1 MTRSRQ
7 SDEQSVALR
16 FGGGLNTRA
25 YEMDVN
31 DLEATEGQ
39 NFDLDPQNATLRPR
53 RPFDFIG
60 QLPNNEP
67 VQGMGSLLKSDGTT
81 QMFVQSGNRVYE
93 WAPFNVEKDCRFD
106 FEESE
111 SLTNEL
117 DSRAGVDIQ
126 SYETQDANASPQ
138 RIATTSI
145 NERAAF
151 IFHNNIRT
159 VEDIKFDR
167 ACVEIELVNL
177 EDITDGGT
185 FVDISDL
192 AICFALY
199 KSDSTYEGISG
210 IKAEDFTGT
219 GDIFLEDGDI
229 VGLVVSVNGQV
240 DVFVNG
246 SFVRSGN
253 ATSNLN
259 NRLYLV
265 FSTQSQLID
274 PPGETTFDVNVVSQA
289 NEMTY
294 FDSYNATDFCGRN
307 EFSYTTEFIFIG
319 SCDSNAR
326 LRGWL
331 NQNWQLRD
339 SVIVTDLAGREDVFE
354 WNGDSDGFTRIGFQ
368 TSEGNDFGAFQAK
381 YCAISNERA
390 LFANITDSTGEYPHL
405 IVGSERGDLLTIS
418 TEDRP
423 SSAIGEADPFFLVNP
438 DLRPINGIVESS
450 NMIAFSGREGSMFR
464 MTGSSA
470 EDFAIE
476 ELFSGSAASGDEPI
490 VNTGND
496 IVYGR
501 SGSISAL
508 SRAIELG
515 DTEDVDLSVA
525 IRNEI
530 QLFSGWNLVYNSRT
544 HKIYCF
550 PEGGNEVWVAQKQMI
565 GSELSPWT
573 RFTTQHDLGFSP
585 TVAMN
590 LYDPRDGLEYI
601 FMGDEDGNLYR
612 LEGYLNQQDAGSED
626 IVVRRRSKMFSPPV
640 DMRIVNGLEGWVTF
654 KKKVEDV
661 SVNLKLLFSGESIR
675 DVTKTLTLTGLSGGN
690 YYGGST
696 YYGGDGYYGIQFFD
710 RSQRRRFQA
719 AGGSTEFQVEIE
731 VEGSN
736 DFEIAEVGLRF
747 LTQA

>member
-81 QMFVQSGNRVYE
+81 QMFVQAGNRVYE
-93 WAPFNVEKDCRFD
+93 WSPFNVEKDCRFYFGD
-106 FEESE
+106 SE
-111 SLTNEL
+111 TV
-117 DSRAGVDIQ
+117 AIGFGITP
-126 SYETQDANASPQ
+126 YETQDADASPQ
-138 RIATTSI
+138 KIATTSTDERLAYI
-145 NERAAF
+145 YSNETTTF
-151 IFHNNIRT
+151 
-159 VEDIKFDR
+159 EDIDSGGR
-167 ACVEIELVNL
+167 VCVEVEVI
-177 EDITDGGT
+177 DGDGVSEESIYPYAISFGAVGILGGFSGSGVDGT
-185 FVDISDL
+185 
-192 AICFALY
+192 
-199 KSDSTYEGISG
+199 
-210 IKAEDFTGT
+210 DFTT
-219 GDIFLEDGDI
+219 GDII
-229 VGLVVSVNGQV
+229 GLVALING
-240 DVFVNG
+240 DVEVFLNG
-246 SFVRSGN
+246 SLLRTDAISSSDLDHGIALIIN
-253 ATSNLN
+253 
-259 NRLYLV
+259 
-265 FSTQSQLID
+265 TQGAPL
-274 PPGETTFDVNVVSQA
+274 DVNIVAQA
-289 NEMTY
+289 NEMTH
-294 FDSYNATDFCGRN
+294 FDSYDAMDFCKRSV
-307 EFSYTTEFIFIG
+307 ESYTLGFSQIG
-319 SCDSNAR
+319 ICDPNAR

-530 QLFSGWNLVYNSRT
+530 QMFSGWNLVYNSRT

-731 VEGSN
+731 VTGSN

-747 LTQA
+747 LAQA